1 MKINQISPDEHVF
14 TKVLAHIPKPPKT
27 LYYIGN
33 LPQKRLPTLAIVGTR
48 RPSTY
53 GVEVT
58 SRFAYEI
65 AKKGVVIV
73 SGLALGV
80 DAIAHK
86 AAMEAKGVTMAVLPC
101 GLPKIAPATNRNI
114 AENMVKSGGALLSE
128 YSSEVVA
135 SWKSNMLERN
145 RLVSGLADGLLITE
159 ASARSGTLNTARHA
173 LEQGKEVFVVPGNIT
188 SPLSAGCNALIKQG
202 ALPVTEV
209 ADILNVIAP
218 DLVTPQAVL
227 ALGDTPLES
236 DIIALLNSGVRDGE
250 ALQVSLAVTT
260 AELNGA
266 LTMLELNGAI
276 RGLGANQWTLR

>member
-276 RGLGANQWTLR
+276 RGLGANQWTLK

>member
-86 AAMEAKGVTMAVLPC
+86 AAMEAKGVTMAILPC

-173 LEQGKEVFVVPGNIT
+173 LEQGKEVFVIPGNIT

-202 ALPVTEV
+202 ALPVTEF

>member
-128 YSSEVVA
+128 YGSEVVA

-173 LEQGKEVFVVPGNIT
+173 LEQGKEVFVIPGNIT

-202 ALPVTEV
+202 ALPVTEF